1 MIRGHIPTVYGRNMI
16 KSIVDKIAEKLKTG
30 GLEISSVDFS
40 ELVNRTTG
48 AISKPVA
55 NISINSGKFKK
66 ITLTTFQNEITI
78 SIYLMVQELRGEGM
92 CRQVV
97 SELIDG
103 IVQLLL
109 MDDLDGTLQEKLSP
123 STFTNVT
130 DQKYSDAGYLIYKI
144 DFYCSYN
151 ITATGK
157 DEDNRGMLKGIFN
170 KYYLDGL
177 TQDLTRE
184 VNTGDLH

>member
-1 MIRGHIPTVYGRNMI
+1 MIRGHIQTVNGRNMI

-55 NISINSGKFKK
+55 NISVNSGKFKK
-66 ITLTTFQNEITI
+66 ITLTTFQNEII
-78 SIYLMVQELRGEGM
+78 VSIYLMVQELRGEGE
-92 CRQVV
+92 CR
-97 SELIDG
+97 EIAGLLIDG
-103 IVQLLL
+103 ITQLLL
-109 MDDLDGTLQEKLSP
+109 MDDLDETLQEKLTP

-130 DQKYSDAGYLIYKI
+130 DQKNSDAGYQIYKF
-144 DFYCSYN
+144 DWYCSYN

-157 DEDNRGMLKGIFN
+157 DEDDRGMLKGIFN

-177 TQDLTRE
+177 TQNLTRD
-184 VNTGDLH
+184 VSTGDAD